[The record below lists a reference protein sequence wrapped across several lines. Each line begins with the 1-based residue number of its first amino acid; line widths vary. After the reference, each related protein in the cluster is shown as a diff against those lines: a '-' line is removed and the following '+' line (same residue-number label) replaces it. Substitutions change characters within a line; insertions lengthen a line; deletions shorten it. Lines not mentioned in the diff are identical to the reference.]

1 MKVAQGKCILLLLLL
16 LFIIYY
22 LNIINL
28 IYFISRLHL
37 LEGQVWASH
46 L

>member
-1 MKVAQGKCILLLLLL
+1 MH
-16 LFIIYY
+16 IIIIIIVIIYYY

-28 IYFISRLHL
+28 TYFIYRLHL

>member
-1 MKVAQGKCILLLLLL
+1 MHIVVIIVIIV
-16 LFIIYY
+16 IIYY

-28 IYFISRLHL
+28 MYFISRLHL